1 MYRLLTLLF
10 IISLSLADTKT
21 VAISYF
27 DNTSGTE
34 EYNPLSKG
42 LADMLITDLSNVK
55 SLKIVEREKL
65 ESLLKEIE
73 LGDGKFIDPN
83 TAQKLGKGLGA
94 GFMLT
99 GSFLI
104 MGETMRI
111 DARLVDV
118 GTGEVTMAE
127 EITGEKNTF
136 FELEK
141 VLKDKI
147 INSLSINLSRTESRK
162 IKKSQTESFEAFRA
176 YSFSLDAFDEG
187 EYEESLKFLEKAT
200 ETDDNFNLAW
210 EKLDELEEELDAFI
224 KAKNL
229 NISKNIIDLMLL
241 IKSGDEDCKN
251 LVGAINKL
259 STYFAK
265 FPTGDV
271 GELRDNLSKN
281 DFYWLTMGGFPSAP
295 GSLIDVASHYQDRLD
310 EYFSIVN
317 YLIEHDFNSIC
328 ASEHTYGQE
337 LIENIVGHM
346 SYNHVHL
353 PFFFEFINSRYDQN
367 LKAIKYYD
375 DIRFNVLNDYIA
387 EYPYS
392 NFIENVTSTFK
403 DVLFRKK
410 NPSIYEFF
418 EEYYVHSN
426 PNDFMLG
433 IPAFRQT
440 VIDNILIL
448 YTSDC
453 KNIYVH
459 PALSFFSD
467 WFSELWIMYIPKQIE
482 FESELKSDDIEKMI
496 PDGFNFSVESDT
508 LLIPEL
514 LYELSSIKKIWFYN
528 FNNGYYTFTD
538 KLNKLSRLK
547 TIDLSPIS
555 NDEEKRLNKNYPEIN
570 WE

>member
-1 MYRLLTLLF
+1 MLRLLPLLF
-10 IISLSLADTKT
+10 IFSISLADIKT

-27 DNTSGTE
+27 DNTSGTI
-34 EYNPLSKG
+34 EYDPLSKG

-94 GFMLT
+94 GYMLT

-111 DARLVDV
+111 DARLVEV

-147 INSLSINLSRTESRK
+147 INSLNINLSRTESRK
-162 IKKSQTESFEAFRA
+162 IKKSQTESFDAFRA
-176 YSFSLDAFDEG
+176 YSFSLDAFDKG
-187 EYEESLKFLEKAT
+187 DYEESIKFLEKAT
-200 ETDDNFNLAW
+200 DTDDNFNLAW
-210 EKLDELEEELDAFI
+210 EKLDKLEEELDAFI

-259 STYFAK
+259 SSYFQK
-265 FPTGDV
+265 SYRFE
-271 GELRDNLSKN
+271 ELRDNLSKN
-281 DFYWLTMGGFPSAP
+281 DFYWLTTGGFPSAP
-295 GSLIDVASHYQDRLD
+295 KSLIDVASHYQDRLD

-328 ASEHTYGQE
+328 TSEHTYGQE

-346 SYNHVHL
+346 SYNHAHL
-353 PFFFEFINSRYDQN
+353 PFFFEFINSRYNKN
-367 LKAIKYYD
+367 LKGMKYYD
-375 DIRFNVLNDYIA
+375 DILFQVLNDYIA

-392 NFIENVTSTFK
+392 NFIDNATFTFK
-403 DVLFRKK
+403 DILFRK
-410 NPSIYEFF
+410 
-418 EEYYVHSN
+418 SN
-426 PNDFMLG
+426 RD
-433 IPAFRQT
+433 
-440 VIDNILIL
+440 
-448 YTSDC
+448 
-453 KNIYVH
+453 
-459 PALSFFSD
+459 
-467 WFSELWIMYIPKQIE
+467 
-482 FESELKSDDIEKMI
+482 
-496 PDGFNFSVESDT
+496 
-508 LLIPEL
+508 
-514 LYELSSIKKIWFYN
+514 
-528 FNNGYYTFTD
+528 
-538 KLNKLSRLK
+538 
-547 TIDLSPIS
+547 
-555 NDEEKRLNKNYPEIN
+555 
-570 WE
+570 